1 MDFSEI
7 LKEQSTFTKT
17 ENGAYAKNT
26 TGSCLLDLFSIIG
39 SCRNRMDKEI
49 IELFEK
55 AYSEDKTGTIRCLFY
70 ARDIRGGLGERKV
83 FRTLLKHI
91 GNNSELCNNLKPNL
105 ALIPEY
111 GRYDDFYSLIET
123 PLESDVWKIIKEQL
137 EIDKSYMETGEIEK
151 ISLLAKWLKKAD
163 SKNQETKRLGI
174 YTANKLG
181 MSVYEYKRLTK
192 NLRRCIDVVEQKMSE
207 RQWDKIKYKNVPSR
221 AMMNY
226 RKAFARNDEDRFSEY
241 IERVQQGKEKINSS
255 TLYPYDIVEKILYRM
270 ENSKVLETQYENLP
284 NYVNDTN
291 AIVMADVSGSMYGR
305 PMATS
310 IGLALYFAERN
321 KGAYHNLFMTFSSE
335 PQFVEIKG
343 ETLSDKIS
351 NIEKADWGMSTNLYG
366 ALNEIL
372 NLSIKNQC
380 KQEELPKALII
391 ISDMEIDAC
400 TNQKERELLYD
411 QVSREFSS
419 AGYKVPNIIFW
430 NVNSH
435 NNTFLA
441 DKKAKGVQLV
451 SGSSVST
458 FKHVLNGLDKTP
470 VQAMYEV
477 LNGERY
483 QKICLKDTNN
493 VL

>member
-137 EIDKSYMETGEIEK
+137 EIDKSHMRTGEIEK

-174 YTANKLG
+174 HTANKLG
-181 MSVYEYKRLTK
+181 MSV
-192 NLRRCIDVVEQKMSE
+192 CF
-207 RQWDKIKYKNVPSR
+207 W
-221 AMMNY
+221 
-226 RKAFARNDEDRFSEY
+226 F
-241 IERVQQGKEKINSS
+241 
-255 TLYPYDIVEKILYRM
+255 
-270 ENSKVLETQYENLP
+270 
-284 NYVNDTN
+284 YV
-291 AIVMADVSGSMYGR
+291 
-305 PMATS
+305 
-310 IGLALYFAERN
+310 
-321 KGAYHNLFMTFSSE
+321 
-335 PQFVEIKG
+335 
-343 ETLSDKIS
+343 
-351 NIEKADWGMSTNLYG
+351 W
-366 ALNEIL
+366 
-372 NLSIKNQC
+372 
-380 KQEELPKALII
+380 
-391 ISDMEIDAC
+391 
-400 TNQKERELLYD
+400 
-411 QVSREFSS
+411 
-419 AGYKVPNIIFW
+419 
-430 NVNSH
+430 
-435 NNTFLA
+435 
-441 DKKAKGVQLV
+441 
-451 SGSSVST
+451 
-458 FKHVLNGLDKTP
+458 
-470 VQAMYEV
+470 
-477 LNGERY
+477 
-483 QKICLKDTNN
+483 
-493 VL
+493 